1 LFSEERNSPQYHP
14 TFTVSV
20 KQPSLIGSQASAHV
34 WVDALSCRMDPAW
47 LPEGG
52 FPVLGLVD
60 LSDNL
65 IEIEDAITVFLAVPP
80 LDKVVLW
87 GNPLATFAPREVGAQ
102 VPFVGSQQA
111 FLLLQRPPPPTK
123 PRLNQLYADPVVLD
137 EELPP
142 KPMPFQVCTYIR
154 LWVLG

>member
-1 LFSEERNSPQYHP
+1 MIVL
-14 TFTVSV
+14 
-20 KQPSLIGSQASAHV
+20 
-34 WVDALSCRMDPAW
+34 ALLRRMDPAW

-52 FPVLGLVD
+52 FPVLGLID

-65 IEIEDAITVFLAVPP
+65 IEVEDAITVFLAVPP

-102 VPFVGSQQA
+102 VPFVGSQRA
-111 FLLLQRPPPPTK
+111 FLLLQRPPPPSK

-142 KPMPFQVCTYIR
+142 KPMPFQVCEYMYTPR
-154 LWVLG
+154 VWVGVWVAGRGSG